1 MGEQSVLKNRY
12 MTVNSPDVWKE
23 VYNPVS
29 TIPMITNS
37 QKNLISLQYLIRII
51 ADQEMTIQ
59 ELFDCTGFRN
69 RHDFVKN
76 YIYPAIKE
84 GLMIMVYP
92 KCRKRSQQKYMIT
105 EKGMGLYKELIHL

>member
-1 MGEQSVLKNRY
+1 MVVREYIISGA
-12 MTVNSPDVWKE
+12 
-23 VYNPVS
+23 
-29 TIPMITNS
+29 TIQNKTNS